1 MAASPSKPAK
11 PAPKT
16 LPKKTRPAKPTSTT
30 SGAGGPLHILKLCV
44 GCDSIEDLAN
54 WQKQKRAE
62 RAAKGEPI
70 ENFHVTRQTPKR
82 EAEVLDGGSIY
93 WVIKGQIAVRQ
104 RILALRP
111 VTREDVPHC
120 AIMLDAALV
129 PVAWR
134 PCRAFQGWRY
144 LKPEDAPRDLRRG
157 EAGAL
162 PEALRAEL
170 AALGLL

>member
-1 MAASPSKPAK
+1 VASKPAK
-11 PAPKT
+11 PAK
-16 LPKKTRPAKPTSTT
+16 PASQK
-30 SGAGGPLHILKLCV
+30 SGARSGDTGPLHILKLCV

-62 RAAKGEPI
+62 RKAKGEAI

-82 EAEVLDGGSIY
+82 EAEVLGGGSIY

-104 RILALRP
+104 RILGLRA
-111 VTREDVPHC
+111 VSREDVPHC
-120 AIMLDAALV
+120 ALVLDAQLV
-129 PVAWR
+129 PVARR
-134 PCRAFQGWRY
+134 PCRPFQGWRY
-144 LKPEDAPRDLRRG
+144 LKPEDAPRDLKSG

-162 PEALRAEL
+162 PEELRAEL